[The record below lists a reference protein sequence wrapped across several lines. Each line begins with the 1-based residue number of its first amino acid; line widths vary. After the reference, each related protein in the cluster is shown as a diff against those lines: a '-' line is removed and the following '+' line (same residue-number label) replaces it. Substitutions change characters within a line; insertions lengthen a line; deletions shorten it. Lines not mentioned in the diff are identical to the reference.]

1 MKSKA
6 WNAVISIV
14 SRVSEAAY
22 FLLSAAMVA
31 LTVFSLA
38 KGNGAVEAVLFSNG
52 GDSSIGTNGFAI
64 SIAGKS
70 GEALPEALTLF
81 SLVGIFTMFCMGMIF
96 RNVRLIFKSAESEA
110 EAEGAAFFNA
120 DVIRM
125 VREIGMF
132 CMAVPVI
139 GFAAFAVGRLVL
151 GEEMEA
157 SVQLHGFALGFV
169 VLCLSRFFAR
179 GMELEREVEGLV

>member
-1 MKSKA
+1 MKIKTL
-6 WNAVISIV
+6 NGVIGV
-14 SRVSEAAY
+14 FSRVAEIGY
-22 FLLSAAMVA
+22 FLLSAFSVGLA
-31 LTVFSLA
+31 VFSLA
-38 KGNGAVEAVLFSNG
+38 KGSGAVDAVLLSNG

-70 GEALPEALTLF
+70 GEALPAALTLF
-81 SLVGIFTMFCMGMIF
+81 SLVGILTMFCMGMIF
-96 RNVRLIFKSAESEA
+96 RDVRLIFKNADADGETL
-110 EAEGAAFFNA
+110 FNA

-125 VREIGMF
+125 VREIGFF

-139 GFAAFAVGRLVL
+139 GFVALAAGRIIL
-151 GEEMEA
+151 GGELEA

-169 VLCLSRFFAR
+169 VLCLSQFFAR